1 MLRQRVVDEC
11 LVAYLH
17 DDVDSWNLRPD
28 GTYEQ
33 AHGAKSSKSS
43 STDKPGKSGH
53 SAQAALAA
61 RYGVVAAKPI
71 LGSPARRPRKQR

>member
-1 MLRQRVVDEC
+1 MVDEC

-33 AHGAKSSKSS
+33 ATPAKSSKQGKPVSS
-43 STDKPGKSGH
+43 R

-61 RYGVVAAKPI
+61 RYGMVAAKP
-71 LGSPARRPRKQR
+71 LLKNSARRPRKLR